1 MAENGQQTGTF
12 RVKSGMA
19 QMLKGGVIMDVV
31 NAEQARLAEEAGA
44 VAEMGLERVPADI
57 RAQGGVARMSDPEMI
72 RGIQE
77 AVSIPV
83 MAKARIGH
91 FVEAQVL
98 EALEVDYVDESE
110 VLTPADEA
118 NHVDKWAF
126 EVPFVCGATNLGEAL
141 RRIGEGAAMI
151 RSKGE
156 AGTGNVVEAVRH
168 MRAITGGIRRLTTL
182 GSEELMTEGPARI
195 GVLALQGDVR
205 EHVEILNKL
214 GVEPVEVRGI
224 EDLEGLAGLIVPGG
238 ESTAIGNLMVNS
250 GLLDGVRSFF
260 YKGGPV
266 WGTCAGM
273 VLAASATTGP
283 RQPLLGLM
291 NALVE
296 RNGFGRQ
303 VHSFEKELEIEGFE
317 EPFVGVFIRA
327 PFFEDVGPGVE
338 VMGKVDGRIVAAKG
352 ENILVTAFHPELT
365 DDTKFHEYFIREV
378 CGL

>member
-1 MAENGQQTGTF
+1 MDGNEAE
-12 RVKSGMA
+12 KS
-19 QMLKGGVIMDVV
+19 
-31 NAEQARLAEEAGA
+31 
-44 VAEMGLERVPADI
+44 
-57 RAQGGVARMSDPEMI
+57 
-72 RGIQE
+72 
-77 AVSIPV
+77 
-83 MAKARIGH
+83 
-91 FVEAQVL
+91 
-98 EALEVDYVDESE
+98 
-110 VLTPADEA
+110 
-118 NHVDKWAF
+118 
-126 EVPFVCGATNLGEAL
+126 
-141 RRIGEGAAMI
+141 
-151 RSKGE
+151 
-156 AGTGNVVEAVRH
+156 
-168 MRAITGGIRRLTTL
+168 
-182 GSEELMTEGPARI
+182 RI

-205 EHVEILNKL
+205 EHVEILKKL
-214 GVEPVEVRGI
+214 DVEPVEVRDVA
-224 EDLEGLAGLIVPGG
+224 DLEGLHGLIVPGG
-238 ESTAIGNLMVNS
+238 ESTAIGKMMAES

-338 VMGKVDGRIVAAKG
+338 VLSEINGRIVAAKG

-365 DDTKFHEYFIREV
+365 EDLRFHEYFLREV
-378 CGL
+378 CSI

>member
-1 MAENGQQTGTF
+1 MAGNGETRQVT
-12 RVKSGMA
+12 
-19 QMLKGGVIMDVV
+19 
-31 NAEQARLAEEAGA
+31 ARK
-44 VAEMGLERVPADI
+44 AD
-57 RAQGGVARMSDPEMI
+57 R
-72 RGIQE
+72 
-77 AVSIPV
+77 
-83 MAKARIGH
+83 
-91 FVEAQVL
+91 
-98 EALEVDYVDESE
+98 ES
-110 VLTPADEA
+110 
-118 NHVDKWAF
+118 
-126 EVPFVCGATNLGEAL
+126 
-141 RRIGEGAAMI
+141 
-151 RSKGE
+151 
-156 AGTGNVVEAVRH
+156 
-168 MRAITGGIRRLTTL
+168 
-182 GSEELMTEGPARI
+182 EGPARI

-205 EHVEILNKL
+205 EHVEILKKL
-214 GVEPVEVRGI
+214 GVEPVEVRGA
-224 EDLEGLAGLIVPGG
+224 EDLADLTGLIVPGG
-238 ESTAIGNLMVNS
+238 ESTAVGNLMVDS

-338 VMGKVDGRIVAAKG
+338 VMGKVDERIVAAKG

-365 DDTKFHEYFIREV
+365 DDPRFHEYFIREV

>member
-1 MAENGQQTGTF
+1 MVGSRSDNGER
-12 RVKSGMA
+12 RVT
-19 QMLKGGVIMDVV
+19 
-31 NAEQARLAEEAGA
+31 AR
-44 VAEMGLERVPADI
+44 R
-57 RAQGGVARMSDPEMI
+57 SDRE
-72 RGIQE
+72 
-77 AVSIPV
+77 
-83 MAKARIGH
+83 
-91 FVEAQVL
+91 
-98 EALEVDYVDESE
+98 D
-110 VLTPADEA
+110 
-118 NHVDKWAF
+118 
-126 EVPFVCGATNLGEAL
+126 
-141 RRIGEGAAMI
+141 
-151 RSKGE
+151 
-156 AGTGNVVEAVRH
+156 
-168 MRAITGGIRRLTTL
+168 
-182 GSEELMTEGPARI
+182 EGPKRI

-205 EHVEILNKL
+205 EHVEILKKL
-214 GVEPVEVRGI
+214 GVEPVEVRSI
-224 EDLEGLAGLIVPGG
+224 EDLDRLAGLIVPGG
-238 ESTAIGNLMVNS
+238 ESTTIGKIMVES

-338 VMGKVDGRIVAAKG
+338 VMGEVDGRVVAAKG

-365 DDTKFHEYFIREV
+365 DDKRFHEYFLREV
-378 CGL
+378 CGI